1 MTSPAPR
8 ICEPEIPQPSTHDP
22 APDMRIVGIDPG
34 SRYTGYGI
42 IKKDGQHYE
51 HIASGRINATS
62 GKTFA
67 HRLQIIYRGL
77 QGVLAEWPVDAAA
90 IETIFTAHNVRST
103 IKLGQARGV
112 ALLAIHH
119 IDLEI
124 HEYSPA
130 EVKKN
135 VVGHGR
141 ATKQQIQ
148 RMVKMR
154 LDFQG
159 HLTEDAADALA
170 IALCYGQASDFDKCL
185 QR

>member
-1 MTSPAPR
+1 
-8 ICEPEIPQPSTHDP
+8 
-22 APDMRIVGIDPG
+22 MRIVGIDPG

-42 IKKDGQHYE
+42 VEKHGQHYE
-51 HIASGRINATS
+51 HVASGRINATS
-62 GKTFA
+62 GDSFA

-77 QGVLAEWPVDAAA
+77 QDVLAEWPVDAAS

-112 ALLAIHH
+112 ALLALHH
-119 IDLEI
+119 VELDI

-154 LDFQG
+154 LEFKG
-159 HLTEDAADALA
+159 RLSEDAADALA
-170 IALCYGQASDFDKCL
+170 IALCYGQVSDFEKSL
-185 QR
+185 NR